1 MTRRL
6 YIILCL
12 LALMPLVLS
21 AQQIRVEG
29 FERLK
34 NPLLA
39 PRTYSVDK
47 KHATLDLYTQ
57 ESGFEFSL
65 GMQPIQAVEGDG
77 MLTLLLPDKTTFFTI
92 KHADYGVLTWKVPGG
107 VLRKKKHY
115 KAQLLTDSPK
125 KEFTISKQWVVVHV
139 EPSSAIVTIDS
150 TTHRT
155 MTGQVQAFLPI
166 GHHSIS
172 VEAPFHKELAD
183 SFTLS
188 DTARLDKYIRLQPHF
203 AYLEVISQVPDA
215 EIRIDGHLIGR
226 GMAKSGRL
234 EAGEHELALH
244 RGALCLHKS
253 RIYLPSAER
262 RILTIDE
269 RGNTVNENSAQQQTW
284 DYDLLA
290 DEPQQLQPDTFRIQA
305 FDDSTEIWVDR
316 ELVAYGS
323 WKGVL
328 PSGTIAVSTRKDGLE
343 SRTQYVQVGG
353 GSRQQ
358 VKMPTPYAS
367 YGWLSIS
374 CNVVDAQVW
383 LDGKLVGSTP
393 CIIPNLHIRKK
404 YLLRIT
410 KDGYKPYER
419 ILTIRGNDML
429 RVDGKLK
436 TGN

>member
-1 MTRRL
+1 
-6 YIILCL
+6 
-12 LALMPLVLS
+12 MPLVLS

-47 KHATLDLYTQ
+47 EHATLDLYTQ

-107 VLRKKKHY
+107 VLRRKKHY
-115 KAQLLTDSPK
+115 KAQLLTESPK

-139 EPSSAIVTIDS
+139 EPSCAIVTIDS

-155 MTGQVQAFLPI
+155 MTGKVQAFLPI

-172 VEAPFHKELAD
+172 VEAPFHKEFTD

-188 DTARLDKYIRLQPHF
+188 DSARLDKHIRLQPQF
-203 AYLEVISQVPDA
+203 AYLEVISQIPDA

-262 RILTIDE
+262 RILTIDK
-269 RGNTVNENSAQQQTW
+269 RGKTVNENNSQQQAW

-290 DEPQQLQPDTFRIQA
+290 EEAQQQQPDTFRIQA

-316 ELVAYGS
+316 ELVGYGS
-323 WKGVL
+323 WKEKLSPGVY
-328 PSGTIAVSTRKDGLE
+328 AVSTRKDGKE
-343 SRTQYVQVGG
+343 SSTQYIHVGKD
-353 GSRQQ
+353 GSRQ
-358 VKMPTPYAS
+358 KRHLPDRKS
-367 YGWLSIS
+367 
-374 CNVVDAQVW
+374 VV
-383 LDGKLVGSTP
+383 
-393 CIIPNLHIRKK
+393 
-404 YLLRIT
+404 
-410 KDGYKPYER
+410 
-419 ILTIRGNDML
+419 
-429 RVDGKLK
+429 
-436 TGN
+436 

>member
-1 MTRRL
+1 M
-6 YIILCL
+6 L
-12 LALMPLVLS
+12 LLMPSMLS
-21 AQQIRVEG
+21 AQQIRVEE
-29 FERLK
+29 FECMRKPFLR
-34 NPLLA
+34 
-39 PRTYSVDK
+39 PRPFSVDK
-47 KHATLDLYTQ
+47 EHAILDLETQ

-77 MLTLLLPDKTTFFTI
+77 MLTLLLPDKTAYFTI

-115 KAQLLTDSPK
+115 KAQLLTDSPT
-125 KEFTISKQWVVVHV
+125 KEFSLCKQWAVVHV
-139 EPSSAIVTIDS
+139 EPSNAIVTIDS
-150 TTHRT
+150 TTHST
-155 MTGQVQAFLPI
+155 MTGKVQALLPV
-166 GHHSIS
+166 GSHSIR
-172 VEAPFHKELAD
+172 VEAPFYEELAD
-183 SFTLS
+183 TFFLS
-188 DTARLDKYIRLQPHF
+188 DTARLDKHIRLQPQYS
-203 AYLEVISQVPDA
+203 YLEVTAGSPDA
-215 EIRIDGHLIGR
+215 EIRLDGHLIGK
-226 GMAKSGRL
+226 GMARTGRIASGV
-234 EAGEHELALH
+234 HELTLH
-244 RGALCLHKS
+244 RGALCIHRSMVTLAS
-253 RIYLPSAER
+253 GER
-262 RILTIDE
+262 RILSVGETGTQHQSSVLPEYTAASSDVISFFVQE
-269 RGNTVNENSAQQQTW
+269 EH
-284 DYDLLA
+284 
-290 DEPQQLQPDTFRIQA
+290 PDTFHIRA
-305 FDDSTEIWVDR
+305 FDDSTEIWVNR
-316 ELVAYGS
+316 EMVGHGS

-383 LDGKLVGSTP
+383 LDGKLEGSTP

>member
-47 KHATLDLYTQ
+47 EHATLDLYTQ

-107 VLRKKKHY
+107 VLRRKKHY
-115 KAQLLTDSPK
+115 KAQLLTESPK

-139 EPSSAIVTIDS
+139 EPSCAIVTIDS

-155 MTGQVQAFLPI
+155 MTGKVQAFLPI

-172 VEAPFHKELAD
+172 VEAPFHKEFTD

-188 DTARLDKYIRLQPHF
+188 DSARLDKHIRLQPQF
-203 AYLEVISQVPDA
+203 AYLEVISQIPDA

-262 RILTIDE
+262 RILTIDKC
-269 RGNTVNENSAQQQTW
+269 GKTVNENSSQQQAW

-290 DEPQQLQPDTFRIQA
+290 EEPQQQQPDTFRIQA

-316 ELVAYGS
+316 ELVGYGS
-323 WKGVL
+323 WKEKLSPGVY
-328 PSGTIAVSTRKDGLE
+328 AVSTRKDGKE
-343 SRTQYVQVGG
+343 SSTQYIHAGKD
-353 GSRQQ
+353 GSK
-358 VKMPTPYAS
+358 VLKTPSPYAS
-367 YGWLSIS
+367 YGWLNVS
-374 CNVVDAQVW
+374 CNIVDAEVW
-383 LDGKLVGSTP
+383 LDNKLVGRTP
-393 CIIPNLHIRKK
+393 CILQPQSTERRYTLKVSKK
-404 YLLRIT
+404 
-410 KDGYKPYER
+410 GYKSKEMVVT
-419 ILTIRGNDML
+419 LHGNDMKDINVTL
-429 RVDGKLK
+429 VKR
-436 TGN
+436 